1 MTNKHLKLVVSN
13 RENLLSM
20 EKMQEAFGSFIMK
33 EYDMFF
39 TLTFDERLNAVVMAR
54 YLKEK
59 GFTVSLVQREIGE
72 KHFFYVFK

>member
-1 MTNKHLKLVVSN
+1 MANKHLELVVSN

-20 EKMQEAFGSFIMK
+20 ERMQEAFGSFVMK

-39 TLTFDERLNAVVMAR
+39 TLTFDDRLNAIVMAR
-54 YLKEK
+54 YLKEH

-72 KHFFYVFK
+72 KHFFYIFK

>member
-1 MTNKHLKLVVSN
+1 MANKHLELVVSN

-20 EKMQEAFGSFIMK
+20 ERMQEAFGSFVME
-33 EYDMFF
+33 EYDMFY
-39 TLTFDERLNAVVMAR
+39 TLTFDERLNAIVMAR

-59 GFTVSLVQREIGE
+59 GFTVSLVQREVGK